1 MQLILLLINIAGEVI
16 KFLTADQM
24 ERYRRN
30 MLLDGVGVDG
40 QKKLLQSSVLVAG
53 SGGLGSPV
61 AYYLAAAGIG
71 HIGLLDGDTVDLSNL
86 QRQILH
92 FTPDLGRPKVVS
104 AREKISALNPD
115 IKISVIGQRMDEKN
129 YKEIISQFD
138 LVVDGTDN
146 FEARFL
152 INRACVEQRK
162 PYIFGGVLGYSGQ
175 VMTIIPGQSPCLSCI
190 FRHVPSGEAPSCDR
204 EGVLG
209 AIPGLIGT
217 LEVAEAIKVILNIGE
232 PLIGRL
238 LTCDVLTMQFMPV
251 EISRDPDCPV
261 CGGVDV

>member
-1 MQLILLLINIAGEVI
+1 MQLVLLLINIAGEVV
-16 KFLTADQM
+16 KFLNAGQM

-30 MLLDGVGVDG
+30 MLLDGVGIEG
-40 QKKLLQSSVLVAG
+40 QEKLLQASVLVAG

-92 FTPDLGRPKVVS
+92 FTPDLGRPKVES
-104 AREKISALNPD
+104 AREKIAALNPD
-115 IKISVIGQRMDEKN
+115 IKISVIDQWMNEKN
-129 YKEIISQFD
+129 FREIISKFD

-146 FEARFL
+146 FEVRFL
-152 INRACVEQRK
+152 INQACVEQRK

-175 VMTIIPGQSPCLSCI
+175 VMTIMPGQGPCLSCI
-190 FRHVPSGEAPSCDR
+190 FRNVPSSEAPSCDR
-204 EGVLG
+204 LGVLG
-209 AIPGLIGT
+209 AIPGLIGA
-217 LEVAEAIKVILNIGE
+217 LEVAEAIKVILNIGD

-251 EISRDPDCPV
+251 EINRDPECLV
-261 CGGVDV
+261 CGGE